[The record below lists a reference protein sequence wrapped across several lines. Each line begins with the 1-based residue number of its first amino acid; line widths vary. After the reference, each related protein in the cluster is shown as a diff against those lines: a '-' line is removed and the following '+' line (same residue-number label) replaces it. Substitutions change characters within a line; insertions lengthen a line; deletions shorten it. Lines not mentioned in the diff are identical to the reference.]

1 MLKPSDPAMVPAE
14 PGEERPVGE
23 LVHQL
28 VEDGKA
34 YAQAELGLVK
44 AVAAQKA
51 GALALPAA
59 LFAVAFVL
67 VQAGVNAL
75 AVGVLLA
82 LAELASAWTV
92 VALPLA
98 VAGVV
103 KAHDLLQGLLEPRHR
118 PPGTT
123 TAPDPVGTGAARAQD

>member
-1 MLKPSDPAMVPAE
+1 MLKPSDPAMIPAG

-44 AVAAQKA
+44 AIAAQKA
-51 GALALPAA
+51 GVLALPVA
-59 LFAVAFVL
+59 LFVVAFVL

-82 LAELASAWTV
+82 IEPALGPLLSGLLAFLIFG
-92 VALPLA
+92 A
-98 VAGVV
+98 VAGGLAWWAI
-103 KAHDLLQGLLEPRHR
+103 KRIKQDL
-118 PPGTT
+118 
-123 TAPDPVGTGAARAQD
+123 

>member
-1 MLKPSDPAMVPAE
+1 MLKP
-14 PGEERPVGE
+14 GEHMQPPQPERPVGE

-44 AVAAQKA
+44 AIAAQKA
-51 GALALPAA
+51 GVLALPVA
-59 LFAVAFVL
+59 LFVVAFVL

-82 LAELASAWTV
+82 IEP
-92 VALPLA
+92 ALGPL
-98 VAGVV
+98 
-103 KAHDLLQGLLEPRHR
+103 LSGLLAFLIF
-118 PPGTT
+118 G
-123 TAPDPVGTGAARAQD
+123 AIAVGLAWWAMKRIKRDV

>member
-44 AVAAQKA
+44 AIAGHTA

-59 LFAVAFVL
+59 LFAAAFVL
-67 VQAGVNAL
+67 LQAGANAL

-82 LAELASAWTV
+82 IGLTLGPLLA
-92 VALPLA
+92 
-98 VAGVV
+98 
-103 KAHDLLQGLLEPRHR
+103 GLL
-118 PPGTT
+118 
-123 TAPDPVGTGAARAQD
+123 AFLVFGAIAGGLAWWAMKRINRDL